1 MASAPFAPP
10 DLRRCA
16 LRKARAGRSRSRRR
30 REGGRC
36 CRHRRH
42 HVLPR
47 QEEHPADHG
56 EWGAGR
62 GRLRLSLASC
72 SLRRGRGALDPAGY
86 PGPVPGEGR
95 GPGVPGVESG
105 GQPSRRAGRHPDG
118 ATLAFGGKQNKEET
132 QSGAEN
138 FGLCIRRIHNP
149 LISHQPVVSK

>member
-30 REGGRC
+30 REGGSC

-62 GRLRLSLASC
+62 GRLRLSLARC

-95 GPGVPGVESG
+95 GPGVRGW
-105 GQPSRRAGRHPDG
+105 RAAVSPAGAPG
-118 ATLAFGGKQNKEET
+118 ATQTERPWRLGENKT
-132 QSGAEN
+132 KRKPIVA
-138 FGLCIRRIHNP
+138 RRT
-149 LISHQPVVSK
+149 LDYVSEGYIIL